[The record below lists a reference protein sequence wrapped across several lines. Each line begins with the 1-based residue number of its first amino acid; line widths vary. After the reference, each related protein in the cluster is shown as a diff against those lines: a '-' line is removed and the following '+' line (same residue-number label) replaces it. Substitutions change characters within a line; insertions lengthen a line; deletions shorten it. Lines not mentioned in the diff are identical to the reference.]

1 MTAKAT
7 AVLLALALG
16 IPSVASPADPV
27 NTQATVTLVA
37 ARPGRPPL
45 ERLLLDVT
53 LANESEAPR
62 WALIPTHLPRTPGGV
77 DKLEQL
83 AASAG
88 SSSVTIGRFL
98 GSGGRYAVLLAPGA
112 RLTLRK
118 LEVGWWRQGEA
129 RDLAFDIEFADEVLL
144 GAESMASW
152 FDKDVTV
159 RGVVD
164 ADMQTAR
171 HTASRRAA
179 GGKEVAVSLTAVT
192 RTPVQLRTP

>member
-1 MTAKAT
+1 MAVKGA
-7 AVLLALALG
+7 AVLLAFALG
-16 IPSVASPADPV
+16 IPSVASPADPM
-27 NTQATVTLVA
+27 NTQAEVTLVGT
-37 ARPGRPPL
+37 RPGRPPL

-53 LANESEAPR
+53 LSNESGAPR
-62 WALIPTHLPRTPGGV
+62 WALIPAHLPRTAGGV

-88 SSSVTIGRFL
+88 VSSVTIGRFL
-98 GSGGRYAVLLAPGA
+98 GRGGRYAVLLAPGA

-118 LEVGWWRQGEA
+118 LEVRWWREGEPKEI
-129 RDLAFDIEFADEVLL
+129 AFNIEFAHEVLL
-144 GAESMASW
+144 GADTMASW
-152 FDKDVTV
+152 FDKDITV

-179 GGKEVAVSLTAVT
+179 GDKEVAVSMTAVT
-192 RTPVQLRTP
+192 RAPIQLHTP